1 MSTRTWAVKACLKTA
16 TSFLKLDRISFPNDL
31 ASDLTRYPAVVEK
44 ALYTVPKE
52 GTSLIVVDH
61 GLIVYLENSGSPRD
75 SEQYESKSLLAFVRR
90 YFLRKIDFACTVEMT
105 ILEMRMILAG
115 DGKLSSEE
123 FAKRRR
129 EIQSLFTERLESYLQ
144 STTFKVY
151 NWLARI

>member
-1 MSTRTWAVKACLKTA
+1 MSTRTWAVEACLKTA

-44 ALYTVPKE
+44 ALYTGPKE
-52 GTSLIVVDH
+52 GTTLIVVDQ
-61 GLIVYLENSGSPRD
+61 GLIVYLENPGSRD
-75 SEQYESKSLLAFVRR
+75 FEQYECKSLLAFMRR
-90 YFLRKIDFACTVEMT
+90 YFSRKIDFACTIEMAK
-105 ILEMRMILAG
+105 LDMVRVLAG

-123 FAKRRR
+123 FVRQRRKV
-129 EIQSLFTERLESYLQ
+129 ELLLAERLENYLQ

>member
-1 MSTRTWAVKACLKTA
+1 MTTRTWAVKACLKTA

-44 ALYTVPKE
+44 GLYTVPKD
-52 GTSLIVVDH
+52 GTTLIVVDQ
-61 GLIVYLENSGSPRD
+61 GLIVYLENSGSRD
-75 SEQYESKSLLAFVRR
+75 FEQYESKSLVAFMRR
-90 YFLRKIDFACTVEMT
+90 YFSRKIDFACTIEMAR
-105 ILEMRMILAG
+105 LDMVRVLAG

-123 FAKRRR
+123 FVRQRRKV
-129 EIQSLFTERLESYLQ
+129 ELLLDERLENYLQ

>member
-1 MSTRTWAVKACLKTA
+1 MPST

-44 ALYTVPKE
+44 GLYTGPKE
-52 GTSLIVVDH
+52 GTTLIVVDQ
-61 GLIVYLENSGSPRD
+61 GLILYLENAGSRD
-75 SEQYESKSLLAFVRR
+75 FEQYECKSLLAFMRR
-90 YFLRKIDFACTVEMT
+90 YFSRKIDFASTIEMAR
-105 ILEMRMILAG
+105 LEMGRILAG

-123 FAKRRR
+123 FVKQRR
-129 EIQSLFTERLESYLQ
+129 EVQSLLTERLENYLQ